1 MSATK
6 TDTASR
12 QTARAGEQPQVT
24 TDFGLVKGSRLLE
37 IIFPEAD
44 SRPSLRSLER
54 YVKRRRI
61 PSIKLGR
68 LRFYSPADVRRALL
82 DLQLATRRGAL

>member
-1 MSATK
+1 MTE
-6 TDTASR
+6 TDTAGR
-12 QTARAGEQPQVT
+12 QTAQAGQQPQVT
-24 TDFGLVKGSRLLE
+24 TDFGLVRGCRLLE

-68 LRFYSPADVRRALL
+68 LRFYSPESVRGALL
-82 DLQLATRRGAL
+82 DQQLPTRTGYR